1 MFVLVKDEEK
11 FVLLPVKKFYTVG
24 RLSTDLV
31 LKDDLSIS
39 RTHVRLHLPQTGTD
53 QELRI
58 EDLGSKYG
66 TFLNADIAKNKK
78 MEAKVLVPVKVG
90 SSVRF
95 GAMSSVWNVTQLNL
109 VTATSSLTRSQ
120 IQELE
125 QLLMPLGGSV
135 VQNWTDQCNYLTM
148 NDASVTLK
156 LLHALLDHTLIVT
169 CSFWRD
175 LLEAARRVHVT
186 DGWPQPQDYQPTNLD
201 VKWRPE
207 RTKLFEGK
215 TFVFMN
221 RKHFDMYGLV
231 VQKAGGACKD
241 LISGVRK
248 TFLTKKD
255 VIVIQY
261 VPSTQS
267 QATETINS
275 IQEILEQAG
284 LRIIQEYEIG
294 MALINCSTK
303 EFCNPAQSLVFDSMP
318 TTESMTSSLAANSS
332 IIVPNTEQAQGSKCN
347 VKKATVEVVISDSD
361 DDGNNPESKS
371 KRPKRITATSTQ
383 KAVLKRNPSQFV
395 SSSDEDE
402 PKKQTSQMT
411 RKRKI
416 SDNCASLVN
425 SPDEDK
431 NVSKPK
437 KQKSNNIMF
446 VDSSSDNDDTDDERK
461 MKSVPPPKKTQKTK
475 ANEPAL
481 AENSEKKR
489 KIAPAQP
496 RRSPRSVKATTTEPE
511 KQLNLIAAQEPNESH
526 SDEENLFQF
535 KTTKTNNFPAVKEK
549 PVEQPPPRISVR
561 NFLEKSQNRSVVES
575 SERHRQAQP
584 ASQSES
590 RKRLRLE
597 LLNESDSGNEDN
609 LFDFGESK
617 KQKRN
622 LMLNVSGEDSNDD
635 GLFNFQTKARPDQSS
650 YDKQGDQDSI
660 CTEPFLPNA
669 KVEVKKSKYV
679 VPQPQLKSREVNVSG
694 WLSCG
699 GPHGK
704 LKLEPN
710 QSLEGK
716 SLPDT
721 LLKVKHEI
729 GMGVKEEMI
738 DDTTEAWVL
747 SMKDSI
753 QVQMCSLNISSR
765 LPEGVDATANE
776 VSTIDKYTGRKNFKK
791 FVRKT
796 NLHPQKRILEMKRLQ
811 LADGMVAPV

>member
-1 MFVLVKDEEK
+1 MFVLVKAEEK
-11 FVLLPVKKFYTVG
+11 FVLLPIKKFYTVG
-24 RLSTDLV
+24 RLSTDLI

-78 MEAKVLVPVKVG
+78 MEAKVLMPVKVG

-95 GAMSSVWNVTQLNL
+95 GAMSSIWHVTQLNL
-109 VTATSSLTRSQ
+109 VTATSSLTRPQ

-125 QLLMPLGGSV
+125 QLLKPLGGSV
-135 VQNWTDQCNYLTM
+135 VQNWTNECNYLTM
-148 NDASVTLK
+148 NEASVTLK
-156 LLHALLDHTLIVT
+156 LLHALLDHTPIVT

-175 LLEAARRVHVT
+175 LLQAARCVHVT
-186 DGWPQPQDYQPTNLD
+186 DGWPQPQDYQPTNID

-303 EFCNPAQSLVFDSMP
+303 EFCNPAHSLVFDSMP
-318 TTESMTSSLAANSS
+318 PAESMTSSLAASSS
-332 IIVPNTEQAQGSKCN
+332 IIVPSTEQAQGSKCN
-347 VKKATVEVVISDSD
+347 VNKGTVEVVISESD
-361 DDGNNPESKS
+361 DEGDKPQLKS

-383 KAVLKRNPSQFV
+383 KAVRKRNPSQFV
-395 SSSDEDE
+395 DSPDEDE
-402 PKKQTSQMT
+402 PKKQTSQIT

-431 NVSKPK
+431 SVSKPK

-446 VDSSSDNDDTDDERK
+446 VDSSSDNDDTEDK
-461 MKSVPPPKKTQKTK
+461 KKISVPPHKKTQKTK
-475 ANEPAL
+475 AKEPAL
-481 AENSEKKR
+481 AENLEKKTR
-489 KIAPAQP
+489 VSPAQP
-496 RRSPRSVKATTTEPE
+496 RRSPPSVKTTKQEPE
-511 KQLNLIAAQEPNESH
+511 KQPNLIAPQESNESH

-535 KTTKTNNFPAVKEK
+535 KTTKINNLPAVKEK

-561 NFLEKSQNRSVVES
+561 NFLEKSQNVQLVEA
-575 SERHRQAQP
+575 SERHHQAQP
-584 ASQSES
+584 ASQSKS

-609 LFDFGESK
+609 LFDFGDSK

-622 LMLNVSGEDSNDD
+622 TMQSVSGDDSNDD
-635 GLFNFQTKARPDQSS
+635 GLFNFQTKTGADQSS
-650 YDKQGDQDSI
+650 HNKQGDQDSI
-660 CTEPFLPNA
+660 CTEPFVPNA
-669 KVEVKKSKYV
+669 KVEVKTSKYV
-679 VPQPQLKSREVNVSG
+679 VPQPQLKSRVVNVSG

-699 GPHGK
+699 GPHDK
-704 LKLEPN
+704 LKLETN
-710 QSLEGK
+710 QSLESK
-716 SLPDT
+716 SLPADT

-729 GMGVKEEMI
+729 GMGIKQEMV
-738 DDTTEAWVL
+738 DDTTNAWVL

-765 LPEGVDATANE
+765 FHEAVDATANE

-791 FVRKT
+791 FVRKS